1 MSKSSGGS
9 SPRPEELL
17 KAEEK
22 SYSLSKELGSRL
34 QASDEAKLSVARR
47 GGRGDG
53 LLTSPRWMGGS
64 RAPRAPR
71 PHKPKGPKGRAFK
84 RQKVAVLSTTTDER
98 GEVEEK
104 VKQAGA
110 GPGKAPAQP
119 ATFIEKLKADP
130 AFDDSYVY
138 CSKTAHEYRETQLPA
153 SCLTLLTLFLPSFA
167 FSLLPSFAASVAPSL
182 YSSLR
187 SLPLPRRHRMLYKD
201 SFLYLKPVDQ
211 NIYDLQIIKHSEV
224 DKSEYFTL
232 SPAGITHF
240 HGGEADF
247 TTLEQYEREV
257 SESWCKILL
266 HRSCPWDSNAH
277 STDPMAATYF
287 VNIIVFS
294 VRKDHAALLFPKVPQ
309 VETIQGVEQDR
320 PCCAY

>member
-1 MSKSSGGS
+1 MSKSSGVS

-22 SYSLSKELGSRL
+22 NYSLSKELGSRL

-47 GGRGDG
+47 GGRGEG

-98 GEVEEK
+98 GEFEEK

-110 GPGKAPAQP
+110 GPGKSPAQP

-138 CSKTAHEYRETQLPA
+138 CSKTAYECGETQLPA
-153 SCLTLLTLFLPSFA
+153 YTFSSILHLLP
-167 FSLLPSFAASVAPSL
+167 PSFAASVAPSL
-182 YSSLR
+182 YSLLR
-187 SLPLPRRHRMLYKD
+187 SLPRGHRMLYKD

-211 NIYDLQIIKHSEV
+211 NIYNLQIIKHSEV

-257 SESWCKILL
+257 SESWCQILL
-266 HRSCPWDSNAH
+266 H
-277 STDPMAATYF
+277 
-287 VNIIVFS
+287 
-294 VRKDHAALLFPKVPQ
+294 
-309 VETIQGVEQDR
+309 
-320 PCCAY
+320 